1 MKKIGLTL
9 FALATL
15 AACNNDPKP
24 TDAKT
29 TDAPAADAGPA
40 SNPDYEA
47 GLKLVASSDC
57 FTCHKVDDVIT
68 GPSYRDVANKYASQA
83 PDIIPK
89 LAEKIIKGG
98 SGVWG
103 SAPMLAHPSISQAD
117 AETMVKYI
125 LTLKK

>member
-9 FALATL
+9 FAFAAL
-15 AACNNDPKP
+15 AACNNDS
-24 TDAKT
+24 KT
-29 TDAPAADAGPA
+29 TDTKTGETPAAATGPT
-40 SNPDYEA
+40 SNPDYKP
-47 GLKLVASSDC
+47 GFDLVASSDC
-57 FTCHKVDDVIT
+57 FQCHKVDDAFT
-68 GPSYRDVANKYASQA
+68 GPSYRDVANKYASEA
-83 PDIIPK
+83 PGVIPK

-103 SAPMLAHPSISQAD
+103 PAPMLPHPSLSEAD